1 MYLLEAT
8 GLENLFAGA
17 TSVITNIIS
26 LLGTVST
33 ALLSNEIFQI
43 VIGVV
48 IFGIVMGVVFT
59 LVRKLRRRGK

>member
-1 MYLLEAT
+1 MA
-8 GLENLFAGA
+8 GLW
-17 TSVITNIIS
+17 TSVTTVVSNIIT
-26 LLGTVST
+26 LMGTVST

-59 LVRKLRRRGK
+59 LVKKLRRRGK

>member
-1 MYLLEAT
+1 MA
-8 GLENLFAGA
+8 GLW
-17 TSVITNIIS
+17 TSVTTVVSNIIT
-26 LLGTVST
+26 LMGTVST